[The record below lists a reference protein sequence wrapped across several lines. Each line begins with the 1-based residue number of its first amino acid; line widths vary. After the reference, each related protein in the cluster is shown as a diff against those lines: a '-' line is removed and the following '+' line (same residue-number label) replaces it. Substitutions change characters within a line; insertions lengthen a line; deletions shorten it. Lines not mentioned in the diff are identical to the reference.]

1 LTGGA
6 PVQAFFDNRER
17 IHGGRFIR
25 DRSRALTPSQTD
37 LREIVATRK
46 ETCAMSAKR
55 ASIAHVMIVVALA
68 AVNLAFLRAVPVQ
81 VSAFPTVLVLLGS
94 IDFLIFWKLTLKR
107 SLRAFHYTFLIVYV
121 IAFFVMAN
129 FLATER
135 LQLLGPFVRW
145 YQQHS
150 SANTISI
157 SPGFLWI
164 GELWMA
170 CFLSFTL
177 ACSIGL
183 VAASLEKRRD
193 WDIAAILRGALVGLG
208 IASLLAT
215 ISHAVWG
222 GAEPSSVLIGNR
234 VISGVCLV
242 LGGRMGLSWLKSS
255 RPGQVCDSGK
265 TEVSP

>member
-1 LTGGA
+1 
-6 PVQAFFDNRER
+6 
-17 IHGGRFIR
+17 
-25 DRSRALTPSQTD
+25 
-37 LREIVATRK
+37 
-46 ETCAMSAKR
+46 MSAKR

-81 VSAFPTVLVLLGS
+81 VSAYPTVLVLLGS

-107 SLRAFHYTFLIVYV
+107 SLRAFHYTFIMVYV

-157 SPGFLWI
+157 SPGSLWI

-170 CFLSFTL
+170 CFFSFTL
-177 ACSIGL
+177 ACAIGL
-183 VAASLEKRRD
+183 VAAWLERRQG
-193 WDIAAILRGALVGLG
+193 WDIAAFFRGALVGYG
-208 IASLLAT
+208 IAGLLAA
-215 ISHAVWG
+215 IGHAAWG
-222 GAEPSSVLIGNR
+222 GAEPPSVLIGIR
-234 VISGVCLV
+234 VIGVAGLI
-242 LGGRMGLSWLKSS
+242 LGGRMGLSRLKSS
-255 RPGQVCDSGK
+255 SPVQ
-265 TEVSP
+265 EVSP